1 MMVEQRDPQRPERY
15 YSVPSRPRVELNRTS
30 LFLGLLLVLV
40 TALLFSSYIIG

>member
-1 MMVEQRDPQRPERY
+1 MTNPREPNRY
-15 YSVPSRPRVELNRTS
+15 NSVPSRPRVELTRTS